1 MTGIVILPAGRDDAF
16 EDYKRF
22 VRDGHP
28 IDDIESYLDGDDLE
42 LFQTT
47 SDEDLVHVWGTS
59 VDGAWRNVER
69 NDIVLVYHDGGF
81 VARGQVLQLR
91 HDPNLAEYLW
101 KENVDHDRWDD
112 ESPWEY
118 MTFLTDVEEV
128 DVDIEEFNELVGYDE
143 TYRPQG
149 FTRVADKRLDQLAGK
164 ESVETA
170 IADLTDAGERVHPVD
185 DEDDEEDEDD
195 GPTPDLADQLRA
207 ASTDGNAH
215 EEFEKLVAKAFSR
228 LGCTADWIEGGGD
241 TDVEIR
247 SPEHVVVEV
256 KARGNGRVN
265 SLEVTNVDKHRR
277 QRGAD
282 HAIVV
287 APGFAPKVIDN
298 AETTD
303 LTTLAVDDL
312 VELLD
317 RRDRYAVSPE
327 ETLALL
333 TRSGAFQDDRLDLLD
348 ESIQDRIDA
357 GETLLAV
364 IRALERA
371 DGSVETAE
379 DVRWIVV
386 GMEESDDVPTIKEVR
401 SALQLLAHPSI
412 GVVTQDEDG
421 YRVTTDYENGV
432 QLVRSLG
439 DVVQSPAEDE
449 DS

>member
-28 IDDIESYLDGDDLE
+28 IDDIESYLDEDDLE
-42 LFQTT
+42 LFRTT
-47 SDEDLVHVWGTS
+47 SDDDLVHVWGTS
-59 VDGAWRNVER
+59 VAGTWRNVER
-69 NDIVLVYHDGGF
+69 NDIVLVYHDGKF

-101 KENVDHDRWDD
+101 KKNVDHGRWDD

-128 DVDIEEFNELVGYDE
+128 DVDIEEFNALVGYDE

-149 FTRVADKRLDQLAGK
+149 FTRVADKRLDQLPGE

-170 IADLTDAGERVHPVD
+170 IANLTETGERVHPVNG
-185 DEDDEEDEDD
+185 EDD
-195 GPTPDLADQLRA
+195 GPTPAFVDQLQK
-207 ASTDGNAH
+207 ASTDGDAPD
-215 EEFEKLVAKAFSR
+215 EFERLVAKAFSR
-228 LGCTADWIEGGGD
+228 LGYTANWIEGGGD

-256 KARGNGRVN
+256 KARGDGRVN
-265 SLEVTNVDKHRR
+265 SLEVTNVDRHRR

-287 APGFAPKVIDN
+287 AAGFAPKVIEN

-303 LTTLAVDDL
+303 LTTIAVDDL
-312 VELLD
+312 VELLN
-317 RRDRYAVSPE
+317 RREQYAVAPE
-327 ETLALL
+327 ETMDLL
-333 TRSGAFQDDRLDLLD
+333 TRSGAFQDDRLDILD
-348 ESIQDRIDA
+348 ESIQARVDA

-364 IRALERA
+364 IQALERA
-371 DGSVETAE
+371 DGPVETAE

-386 GMEESDDVPTIKEVR
+386 GMEDSDEIPTTEEIR

-412 GVVTQDEDG
+412 GAVTQDEDG

-439 DVVQSPAEDE
+439 DVVQSPAEDG
-449 DS
+449 DSQQAE

>member
-16 EDYKRF
+16 EDYRQF
-22 VRDGHP
+22 IRSGHP
-28 IDDIESYLDGDDLE
+28 IDDIEYYLDKDDIE
-42 LFQTT
+42 LFRTT
-47 SDEDLVHVWGTS
+47 SDDDLVHVWGTS
-59 VDGAWRNVER
+59 VDRTWQNVER
-69 NDIVLVYHDGGF
+69 NDIALVYHDGGF

-91 HDPNLAEYLW
+91 HDPDLAEYLW
-101 KENVDHDRWDD
+101 KESVDHGRWDD
-112 ESPWEY
+112 QSPWEY
-118 MTFLTDVEEV
+118 MTFLTDIEEV

-149 FTRVADKRLDQLAGK
+149 FTRVADKRLDQLTEE

-185 DEDDEEDEDD
+185 DEDDE
-195 GPTPDLADQLRA
+195 PTPALTDQLQA
-207 ASTDGNAH
+207 ASTNGDAH

-247 SPEHVVVEV
+247 SPKHVVVEV
-256 KARGNGRVN
+256 KARSNGRVN

-303 LTTLAVDDL
+303 LTTIAVDDL

-317 RRDRYAVSPE
+317 RRDQYAVPPE
-327 ETLALL
+327 ETIALL
-333 TRSGAFQDDRLDLLD
+333 TRAGAFQDDRLDLLD

-357 GETLLAV
+357 GETLLSI

-371 DGSVETAE
+371 DGPVKTAE

-386 GMEESDDVPTIKEVR
+386 GMEDSDDIPATGEIR
-401 SALQLLAHPSI
+401 SALQLLTHSSV
-412 GVVTQDEDG
+412 GVVEQDEKG

-432 QLVRSLG
+432 QLIRSLG
-439 DVVQSPAEDE
+439 NIVQPSRDE
-449 DS
+449 

>member
-16 EDYKRF
+16 EDYKQF

-28 IDDIESYLDGDDLE
+28 IGDIEAYLDEDDLE
-42 LFQTT
+42 LFRTT
-47 SDEDLVHVWGTS
+47 SDDDLVHVWGTS
-59 VDGAWRNVER
+59 VEGAWRNVER
-69 NDIVLVYHDGGF
+69 NDIALVYHGGGF

-91 HDPNLAEYLW
+91 HDPNLAEHLW
-101 KENVDHDRWDD
+101 KENVNHSRWDD

-128 DVDIEEFNELVGYDE
+128 DVDIEEFNELVGYDK

-149 FTRVADKRLDQLAGK
+149 FTRVADKRLDQLAEE
-164 ESVETA
+164 ESIETA
-170 IADLTDAGERVHPVD
+170 IADLTETGERVHPVD
-185 DEDDEEDEDD
+185 DDDD
-195 GPTPDLADQLRA
+195 GPTPNLADQLRA
-207 ASTDGNAH
+207 ASTDGDAH

-247 SPEHVVVEV
+247 APEHVVVEV

-277 QRGAD
+277 QRGAN

-303 LTTLAVDDL
+303 LTTIAVDDL
-312 VELLD
+312 LDLLE
-317 RRDRYAVSPE
+317 RRDQYAVPPE
-327 ETLALL
+327 EIMALL

-348 ESIQDRIDA
+348 EYLQERIDA

-371 DGSVETAE
+371 DGPVETAE

-386 GMEESDDVPTIKEVR
+386 GMEDSDDIPSTGEIR
-401 SALQLLAHPSI
+401 SALQLLAHPSV
-412 GVVTQDEDG
+412 GVVEQGQEG

-439 DVVQSPAEDE
+439 DVVQSPIEE
-449 DS
+449 V

>member
-1 MTGIVILPAGRDDAF
+1 
-16 EDYKRF
+16 
-22 VRDGHP
+22 
-28 IDDIESYLDGDDLE
+28 
-42 LFQTT
+42 
-47 SDEDLVHVWGTS
+47 
-59 VDGAWRNVER
+59 
-69 NDIVLVYHDGGF
+69 
-81 VARGQVLQLR
+81 
-91 HDPNLAEYLW
+91 
-101 KENVDHDRWDD
+101 
-112 ESPWEY
+112 
-118 MTFLTDVEEV
+118 MTFLTDVEDV

-149 FTRVADKRLDQLAGK
+149 FTRVADKRLDQLAEK
-164 ESVETA
+164 KSVETA

-185 DEDDEEDEDD
+185 DEDN
-195 GPTPDLADQLRA
+195 GPTPNLADQLRA
-207 ASTDGNAH
+207 ASTDGDTY
-215 EEFEKLVAKAFSR
+215 EEFEKLVAKAFSQ

-247 SPEHVVVEV
+247 FPEHVVVEV
-256 KARGNGRVN
+256 KARGDGRVD

-312 VELLD
+312 MELLD
-317 RRDRYAVSPE
+317 RRNRYGVPPE
-327 ETLALL
+327 EILSLL

-371 DGSVETAE
+371 DGAVETAE

-386 GMEESDDVPTIKEVR
+386 GMEDSDDVPTTEEVR
-401 SALQLLAHPSI
+401 SALQLLAHPTV
-412 GVVTQDEDG
+412 GVVEQDEEG
-421 YRVTTDYENGV
+421 YRATTDYENGV

-439 DVVQSPAEDE
+439 EVVHSPALAEED
-449 DS
+449 